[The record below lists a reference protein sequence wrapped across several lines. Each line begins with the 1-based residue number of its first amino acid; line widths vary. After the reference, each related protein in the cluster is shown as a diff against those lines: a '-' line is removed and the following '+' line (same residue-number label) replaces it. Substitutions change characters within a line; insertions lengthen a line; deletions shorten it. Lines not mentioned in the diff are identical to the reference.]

1 MQIIGSVQSHIK
13 IWFFWNVKTYS
24 CIYLKWVHPINVAK
38 EALDRNSWIF
48 DADHWFSSKSRQN
61 MIFWNVKAIP
71 VSIWNNFTP
80 NVATEASDRSSW
92 ILDAGHWFSSK
103 SHENMVFVKSYS
115 CFYLKWV
122 HSKNMATEPLDRN
135 SWILVADHRFSSK
148 SRENMIFWNVKT
160 EIHYKNVATEALDR
174 NSWI

>member
-48 DADHWFSSKSRQN
+48 DADHWFSSKSREN
-61 MIFWNVKAIP
+61 MI
-71 VSIWNNFTP
+71 
-80 NVATEASDRSSW
+80 
-92 ILDAGHWFSSK
+92 
-103 SHENMVFVKSYS
+103 FVKSY
-115 CFYLKWV
+115 FTIYLKWF

-148 SRENMIFWNVKT
+148 SREYMIFWNVKT

>member
-1 MQIIGSVQSHIK
+1 MQIFGSGQSHVK
-13 IWFFWNVKTYS
+13 IWFFEMSKAIPVSIWNEFTSK
-24 CIYLKWVHPINVAK
+24 NVAT
-38 EALDRNSWIF
+38 EALDRNSWIL
-48 DADHWFSSKSRQN
+48 DADHWFSSKSR
-61 MIFWNVKAIP
+61 
-71 VSIWNNFTP
+71 
-80 NVATEASDRSSW
+80 
-92 ILDAGHWFSSK
+92 
-103 SHENMVFVKSYS
+103 ENIIFVKSYAS
-115 CFYLKWV
+115 IYLKWF

>member
-48 DADHWFSSKSRQN
+48 DADHWFSSKSREN
-61 MIFWNVKAIP
+61 MI
-71 VSIWNNFTP
+71 
-80 NVATEASDRSSW
+80 
-92 ILDAGHWFSSK
+92 
-103 SHENMVFVKSYS
+103 FVKSY
-115 CFYLKWV
+115 FTIYLKWF

-135 SWILVADHRFSSK
+135 SWINYLKNEHCYLHFLGIHFVKKQFLCQTCNSASISK
-148 SRENMIFWNVKT
+148 ISIKT
-160 EIHYKNVATEALDR
+160 SK
-174 NSWI
+174 